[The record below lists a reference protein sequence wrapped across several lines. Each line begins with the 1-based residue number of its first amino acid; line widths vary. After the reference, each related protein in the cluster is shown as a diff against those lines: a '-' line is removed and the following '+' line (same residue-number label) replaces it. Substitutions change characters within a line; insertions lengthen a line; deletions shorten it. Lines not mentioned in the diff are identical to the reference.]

1 MNDAP
6 RRLRQQ
12 SILIVDDTPA
22 NLRLLV
28 DALEQH
34 GYAVAVAQDGGEALE
49 RAAFLLPD
57 LILLDV
63 MMPVMDGYDA
73 ARQLKAGAA
82 TGAIPIIFMS
92 ALSEVEDK
100 LVGFAAGGTDYVTK
114 PFDIAEVLARID
126 IQLALRAARDEAWL
140 VTQRLQQEVEAHKQ
154 VERAYLESEQR
165 YRTLVDLLP
174 LAILV
179 QVQERIAFA
188 NAAALRLLQA
198 SDNDSVA
205 GTPLLSRVHEDSRQD
220 LLLRLRQAG
229 DTRTGTH
236 QLPPLAL
243 HLLCLD
249 GSQVMVEAIGAPIRY
264 GAEAAVLLVLRD
276 TTEQRQHE
284 AALKHQASHDLL
296 TGLPNRTL
304 LMDRLEQSINR
315 GRRARGRLALMFID
329 LDKFKYINDSLGHGA
344 GDELLC
350 TVAERLVQCVREC
363 DTVARLGGDEFILL
377 IDGLA
382 EEDQLVGLAQRVVQA
397 LASPVT
403 LAGHQHAVTCSI
415 GISVFPQDG
424 EESGL
429 LLQRA
434 DIAMYRAKE
443 IGRNTF
449 QFFTPQMQSRID
461 DHLRLEKL
469 LQRALEREEF
479 VMHYQP
485 QVCLQTGCVVGMEA
499 LVRWQSPEFGMLGPG
514 SFIPFAE
521 ESELIL
527 ALGAWVLNEVCRQ
540 LAAWRAQGLALV
552 PVAIN
557 VSGSQF
563 ERNGI
568 DIQVQGALQRHDL
581 DPRLLVLELT
591 ESVSM
596 RDPESSILWM
606 RRLKEI
612 GVGLAIDDFG
622 TGYSNLSYL
631 KRFPVDKLKID
642 QAFVR
647 GLTTDPQDFAIT
659 TAVIRMARSL
669 GLRAVAEGVETE
681 GQMRL
686 LAAESCDEM
695 QGFYFRRPMP
705 AAEMAQLLRQRP
717 VMDMS
722 SVRRAAYQRTV
733 LIIDDE
739 PSVRNLFT
747 LSMPVGQVHLL
758 TAASTAEAYEIL
770 ANNEVGVIVSDQHL
784 PEEDGVSFFA
794 RIKKMYPRTVRML
807 LTADDGTETLMNA
820 INRGEIYRFIV
831 KPWDIEQVTALV
843 LEGLARYEN

>member
-1 MNDAP
+1 MNDRQQP
-6 RRLRQQ
+6 LRQQ
-12 SILIVDDTPA
+12 HILIVDDTPA
-22 NLRLLV
+22 NLRVLV

-34 GYAVAVAQDGGEALE
+34 GFDVAVALDGREALARVE
-49 RAAFLLPD
+49 FLQPS

-63 MMPVMDGYDA
+63 MMPVMDGYEA
-73 ARQLKAGAA
+73 ARHLKASPA
-82 TGAIPIIFMS
+82 TRDIPIIFMS

-100 LVGFAAGGTDYVTK
+100 LVGFAAGGVDYVTK
-114 PFDIAEVLARID
+114 PFDTTEVVARVD
-126 IQLALRAARDEAWL
+126 SHLALRAAQAEVRQANE
-140 VTQRLQQEVEAHKQ
+140 RLQQEVEAHKL

-165 YRTLVDLLP
+165 YRALVDMLP

-179 QVQERIAFA
+179 HARDMVAFA
-188 NAAALRLLQA
+188 NAAALRLLGEREEGGVIGLA
-198 SDNDSVA
+198 
-205 GTPLLSRVHEDSRQD
+205 TLSRVHADSHEDLQ
-220 LLLRLRQAG
+220 LRLRQAG
-229 DTRTGTH
+229 DGGDM
-236 QLPPLAL
+236 PPLAMRML
-243 HLLCLD
+243 RLD
-249 GSQVMVEAIGAPIRY
+249 GSMVEVEASGAAIRY
-264 GAEAAVLLVLRD
+264 GNDSAVMLVLRD
-276 TTEQRQHE
+276 TTEQREHE
-284 AALKHQASHDLL
+284 AALKHQATHDLL
-296 TGLPNRTL
+296 TRLPNRTL
-304 LMDRLEQSINR
+304 LMDRLRQAI
-315 GRRARGRLALMFID
+315 GRARRSRERLGLMFID

-350 TVAERLVQCVREC
+350 AVAARLGECVRVC
-363 DTVARLGGDEFILL
+363 DTVARLGGDEFIVL
-377 IDGLA
+377 IDGVSDEASLS
-382 EEDQLVGLAQRVVQA
+382 GLAQRIV
-397 LASPVT
+397 PT
-403 LAGHQHAVTCSI
+403 LAAPISLAGQMHSVTCSI
-415 GISVFPQDG
+415 GISIFPQDG
-424 EESGL
+424 LEADE

-443 IGRNTF
+443 IGRNNY

-469 LQRALEREEF
+469 LQRALQNNEF

-485 QVCLQTGCVVGMEA
+485 QICLQTGRVVGMEA
-499 LVRWQSPEFGMLGPG
+499 LIRWQSPEFGMMGAG
-514 SFIPFAE
+514 SFIPFSE

-527 ALGAWVLNEVCRQ
+527 AIGDWTLNEVCRQ
-540 LAAWRAQGLALV
+540 IAEWRDAEVPLV

-563 ERNGI
+563 ERKGI
-568 DIQVQGALQRHDL
+568 GEQVQHALQVHDV
-581 DPRLLVLELT
+581 DPRMLMLELT

-596 RDPESSILWM
+596 RDPENSIVWM
-606 RRLKEI
+606 QALKEI
-612 GVGLAIDDFG
+612 GVALAIDDFG

-647 GLTTDPQDFAIT
+647 GLTSDPQDFAIT

-705 AAEMAQLLRQRP
+705 AVEMAELLRTRIS
-717 VMDMS
+717 MDMS
-722 SVRRAAYQRTV
+722 SMRRSAYRRTV
-733 LIIDDE
+733 LLIDDE

-747 LSMPVGQVHLL
+747 LSMPVDQVHLI
-758 TAASTAEAYEIL
+758 TAESPAQAYEVL

-784 PEEDGVSFFA
+784 PGEDGISFFS

-807 LTADDGTETLMNA
+807 LTADDGAETLMNA

-831 KPWDIEQVTALV
+831 KPWDIEQVTELV
-843 LEGLARYEN
+843 LEGLARYEH

>member
-1 MNDAP
+1 MNQLACGGA
-6 RRLRQQ
+6 R
-12 SILIVDDTPA
+12 SVLIVDDTPA

-34 GYAVAVAQDGGEALE
+34 GYAVAVAQDGREALQ
-49 RAAFLLPD
+49 RAAFVHPD

-63 MMPVMDGYDA
+63 MMPVMDGYEA
-73 ARQLKAGAA
+73 ARRLKADGA
-82 TGAIPIIFMS
+82 TSAIPIIFMS

-100 LVGFAAGGTDYVTK
+100 LTGFAAGGADYVTK

-126 IQLALRAARDEAWL
+126 LQLALRAAREEAA
-140 VTQRLQQEVEAHKQ
+140 QMNARLQQEVEAHKQ
-154 VERAYLESEQR
+154 VERAYLDSEQR

-188 NAAALRLLQA
+188 NAAALRLLGA
-198 SDNDSVA
+198 DGPDGLA
-205 GTPLLSRVHEDSRQD
+205 GSPLLARVHADSHED

-229 DTRTGTH
+229 DGRAH
-236 QLPPLAL
+236 LPPLAL
-243 HLLCLD
+243 QLLQLS
-249 GSQVMVEAIGAPIRY
+249 GMAVAVEAIGAPIRY
-264 GAEAAVLLVLRD
+264 GTESAVLLVLRD
-276 TTEQRQHE
+276 TTEQHRHE
-284 AALKHQASHDLL
+284 AALQHQASHDLL
-296 TGLPNRTL
+296 TGLPNRNL
-304 LMDRLEQSINR
+304 LMDRLRLATSR
-315 GRRARGRLALMFID
+315 ARRVRGRLGVMFID
-329 LDKFKYINDSLGHGA
+329 LDKFKYINDALGHSA

-350 TVAERLVQCVREC
+350 TVAARLVLCVRDC

-377 IDGLA
+377 IDGVA
-382 EEDQLVGLAQRVVQA
+382 EDAMLTGLAQRVVAA
-397 LASPVT
+397 LAVPML
-403 LAGHQHAVTCSI
+403 LAGQQHAVTCSI
-415 GISVFPQDG
+415 GISIFPQDG
-424 EESGL
+424 EDSET

-443 IGRNTF
+443 VGRNTF
-449 QFFTPQMQSRID
+449 QLFTPQMQARID
-461 DHLRLEKL
+461 DQLRLEKL
-469 LQRALEREEF
+469 LQRALEHEEF

-485 QVCLQTGCVVGMEA
+485 QVCLRSGRVVGMEA

-514 SFIPFAE
+514 SFIPFSE

-527 ALGAWVLNEVCRQ
+527 AIGSWVLDRVCRQ
-540 LAAWRAQGLALV
+540 MAEWRAQGLSLL

-563 ERNGI
+563 GRSGI
-568 DIQVQGALQRHDL
+568 ELQVQRALQQYDL

-596 RDPESSILWM
+596 RDPENSIVWM
-606 RRLKEI
+606 RKLKEI
-612 GVGLAIDDFG
+612 GVALAIDDFG

-686 LAAESCDEM
+686 LAAEACDEM
-695 QGFYFRRPMP
+695 QGFYFRRPLT
-705 AAEMAQLLRQRP
+705 AGDTAQLLRERP
-717 VMDMS
+717 AMDLS
-722 SVRRAAYQRTV
+722 CLRRAAYRRTV
-733 LIIDDE
+733 LVIDDE
-739 PSVRNLFT
+739 PSVRTLFT
-747 LSMPVGQVHLL
+747 LSMPVDQVHLL

-784 PEEDGVSFFA
+784 PEEDGVSFFS
-794 RIKKMYPRTVRML
+794 RVKKMYPRTVRML

-831 KPWDIEQVTALV
+831 KPWDIEHVTELV
-843 LEGLARYEN
+843 LEGLARYEH